1 MNRIRRAVVTM
12 VYAMAAAASLPAQ
25 NSGLWRFAVSGDSR
39 NCGDVVMPAI
49 AAGAA
54 AHHAEFY
61 WHLGDFRAIYDFDQD
76 YRQTHTGRGATIIAY
91 ETNAWQD
98 FIDSQLSFF
107 GAMPVYLGI
116 GNHEL
121 IPPKTRADFIAQFA
135 DWLAAPPIRERRL
148 ADDPKDHAIRTWYH
162 WVRDGVDFINLDN
175 ASLDQFDSKQLSW
188 AEARV
193 DRAAAD
199 PSIRA
204 LVIGMHEAL
213 PGSLASNHSMDDAP
227 GPQASGAAFY
237 DHILAMHRSIEKTGL
252 HPGQPFALLY
262 GEHLQHRY
270 EPRARRRAARMD
282 RRHRRRGTVRSSG
295 GCGRS
300 RVGRNKRLRLCCGD
314 CGTRR
319 ERSRSLRVREDR

>member
-1 MNRIRRAVVTM
+1 MNSIRRAAVTA
-12 VYAMAAAASLPAQ
+12 VYAMVAAASLPAQ
-25 NSGLWRFAVSGDSR
+25 SAGAWRFAVSGDSR

-121 IPPKTRADFIAQFA
+121 IPPKTRGDFITQFA
-135 DWLAAPPIRERRL
+135 DWLAAPSIRERRL
-148 ADDPKDHAIRTWYH
+148 ADDPKDHAVRTWYH
-162 WVRDGVDFINLDN
+162 WVRDGIDFVNLDN
-175 ASLDQFDSKQLSW
+175 ASLDQFDSKQLAW

-227 GPQASGAAFY
+227 GPKASGAALY
-237 DHILAMHRSIEKTGL
+237 DRILAMQRASKKPVYILASHSHFYMANIFNT
-252 HPGQPFALLY
+252 AAN
-262 GEHLQHRY
+262 
-270 EPRARRRAARMD
+270 RARDGVLPGWIVGTAGAERYALPPDAGEASAAETNVY
-282 RRHRRRGTVRSSG
+282 GYVVATVEPG
-295 GCGRS
+295 GS
-300 RVGRNKRLRLCCGD
+300 DPIHFEFVKI
-314 CGTRR
+314 
-319 ERSRSLRVREDR
+319 